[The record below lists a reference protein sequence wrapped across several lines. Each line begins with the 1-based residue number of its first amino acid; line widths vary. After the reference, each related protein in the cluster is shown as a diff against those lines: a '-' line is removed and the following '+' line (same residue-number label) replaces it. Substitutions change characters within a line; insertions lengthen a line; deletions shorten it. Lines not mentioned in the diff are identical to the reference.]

1 MSVEIMSDRAEN
13 FEEATNAPVEKWET
27 DLIKTSD
34 DREFIVRSPN
44 GFVQRP
50 TAINVP
56 DEIRAQERTMR
67 TAANFGFLEGWLDE
81 YYQKTYPDNPVEE
94 VKAREGLARRALN
107 WTLDFAKHPRL
118 KPLAGPALAVA
129 VAACTPGVLP
139 SPQPTPIRTEN
150 PTASPTT
157 IPTASPTEMPT
168 PIPVTPSPTAEVTP
182 SPEPTPTE
190 TLNPV
195 EQEIDALNLQYSWT
209 DGDGNLERY
218 GLSQSIEQNEQGALT
233 YQGVFLD
240 AVKLGDND
248 IAVRIA
254 LQNTSGTWFDVYFQL
269 SDPEAGIAAIGI
281 TNELLAGTSTGDL
294 EFGTPNEIYNKVN
307 RDYKGTLVTFTQWAG
322 TNGYEGSSGWKRL
335 IENQKEQARQLF
347 AYASSPDGT
356 VPTPSFVN
364 SEDPS
369 VPKPLIPSTLTFFKE
384 SKN

>member
-56 DEIRAQERTMR
+56 DESRAQERTMR

-139 SPQPTPIRTEN
+139 TPQPSHLLLQQKCQRQFQ
-150 PTASPTT
+150 SPL
-157 IPTASPTEMPT
+157 PPQRKSPLP
-168 PIPVTPSPTAEVTP
+168 PNRPQP
-182 SPEPTPTE
+182 
-190 TLNPV
+190 
-195 EQEIDALNLQYSWT
+195 
-209 DGDGNLERY
+209 
-218 GLSQSIEQNEQGALT
+218 
-233 YQGVFLD
+233 
-240 AVKLGDND
+240 KH
-248 IAVRIA
+248 
-254 LQNTSGTWFDVYFQL
+254 
-269 SDPEAGIAAIGI
+269 
-281 TNELLAGTSTGDL
+281 ST
-294 EFGTPNEIYNKVN
+294 
-307 RDYKGTLVTFTQWAG
+307 Q
-322 TNGYEGSSGWKRL
+322 
-335 IENQKEQARQLF
+335 
-347 AYASSPDGT
+347 
-356 VPTPSFVN
+356 
-364 SEDPS
+364 
-369 VPKPLIPSTLTFFKE
+369 
-384 SKN
+384 